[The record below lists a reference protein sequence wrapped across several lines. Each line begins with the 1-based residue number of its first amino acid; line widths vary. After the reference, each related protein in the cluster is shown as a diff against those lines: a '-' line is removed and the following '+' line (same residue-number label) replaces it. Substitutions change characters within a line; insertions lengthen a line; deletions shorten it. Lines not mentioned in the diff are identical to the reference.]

1 MEIYKKY
8 RTIYRI
14 SYIVFLAYLLI
25 ISIGN
30 FHLGDYAPY
39 FLVIPFLL
47 YCLAAITMEILIRRE
62 RKSFYENKKKDEK
75 STYSD
80 DVGKLAN
87 V

>member
-1 MEIYKKY
+1 MDIYKKY

-30 FHLGDYAPY
+30 FDLGDYAPY

-47 YCLAAITMEILIRRE
+47 YCLAAVVMEILIRRE
-62 RKSFYENKKKDEK
+62 RKLFYENKKDKKEDLH
-75 STYSD
+75 T
-80 DVGKLAN
+80 AMM
-87 V
+87 